1 MIDLSPSVNLSNGI
15 RLGHYKITSRLGA
28 GGMGEVYLARDERLG
43 RDVALKLLPE
53 EVANKPLA
61 IDRFT
66 REARAASALN
76 HPNIITIYEIG
87 NLDAARF
94 IVMEL
99 VQGLPLRAMMGE
111 PLSIDLIAS
120 IGSQAAKALAVAHR
134 AGIIHRD
141 IKPENIMVRDDGY
154 VKVLD
159 FGLARLT
166 STFAQEPNADTPSL
180 EEAETLNLTQPG
192 AIIGTI
198 KYMSPEQARAEPL
211 SGATDIFSL
220 GVVLYEMA
228 TACHPFSAHSQ
239 VGMLHAIVTE
249 EPVAPT
255 RLNPEISPELDSL
268 ILQMLEKDARRRPA
282 ASDVDRALG
291 ALAHT
296 SSGPAISGPGIPVT
310 RVKKAARHTVGRE
323 SEHAAARAAFD
334 RASAGRGL
342 VLSVA
347 GEPGIGK
354 TTFIED
360 FLAALDADDKSY
372 NIARGRC
379 SERLAGAEAY
389 LPLLEA
395 LDSSLRGEGSQ
406 WAARVMKQV
415 APSWYAQVSTISLE
429 GSSAERM
436 AGERISQERMKREF
450 GALLEEVSRLRPLI
464 LFIDDLHWADV
475 STIDMLAYLASKFET
490 MRVLVVVTYRPSDL
504 LLAKHPFLQIKPDMI
519 AHGLCREIQL
529 EFLSRTE
536 IERYLALEFPNNR
549 FPAEFPALIHA
560 RTEGNPLFMSDL
572 VRYLRDKQVIREV
585 EGEWAIVCSI
595 AEIEQDMPE
604 SVRGMIQR
612 KIDRLGEDDRRL
624 LMAASVE
631 GYDFNSAVIARALGL
646 DPADVEERL
655 EEMERIHA
663 LVRFVAEDEYPDR
676 TLTLRYRFVHV
687 LYQNAL
693 YGQLRPTRKASLS
706 AAVAQALMGYYGEKS
721 SEAAAA
727 LAQLFE
733 AARDFARA
741 AEHYRIAAQNAA
753 QIYANNEAAILA
765 RRGLAL
771 LQSLPPT
778 DERERLE
785 LPLQLAL
792 GYSISFSEGYTS
804 TEAAECMSKARE
816 LCMKMGEAPQLFS
829 TLYGLWIYYM
839 VAAKLD
845 TAREMAEQAVRLA
858 ETAQNAVMLMGGHY
872 ALGCTLQ
879 LMGEITSAYEHFKTC
894 RRFHDHKQVRTYI
907 PLFGT
912 DPGVDCISQTARA
925 LWLLGY
931 PDQAV
936 KTVNEALAIAQEIQN
951 PHCMAFALMF
961 TAGVHHWRREP
972 DETLKWATE
981 CVEYCTKHEQVQER
995 LWVTATMGWAMA
1007 ERGEPEKGMA
1017 VIQKCLAM
1025 IRSRGAEIIIPHLL
1039 AMIAEAQKKAGL
1051 IEEALASVSEG
1062 IEVLSRTGEH
1072 WCESYLYSLRGDLLL
1087 ARCSPQE
1094 AEGSYRKAIEI
1105 ARRQS
1110 TRSFELR
1117 ATTGLSRLLRQQ
1129 GRHEEARGMLSEI
1142 YDWFSEG
1149 FDAPDLK
1156 EAKALLDDLKGEG
1169 HRKDDS

>member
-1 MIDLSPSVNLSNGI
+1 MIDLSPSMNLSTGI
-15 RLGHYKITSRLGA
+15 QLGHYKIISRLGV

-53 EVANKPLA
+53 DVANKPSA

-94 IVMEL
+94 IVMEI

-166 STFAQEPNADTPSL
+166 SLITQEP
-180 EEAETLNLTQPG
+180 EAETLNLTQPG
-192 AIIGTI
+192 VIVGTL
-198 KYMSPEQARAEPL
+198 KYMSPEQARGESL
-211 SGATDIFSL
+211 SGATDVFSL
-220 GVVLYEMA
+220 GIVLYEMA
-228 TACHPFSAHSQ
+228 SARHPFSSSSQ
-239 VGMLHAIVTE
+239 VGVLHAISAE
-249 EPVAPT
+249 QPVAPS
-255 RLNPEISPELDSL
+255 RLNPEIGPELDSL

-282 ASDVDRALG
+282 ASDVDRAL
-291 ALAHT
+291 AAIAHT
-296 SSGPAISGPGIPVT
+296 SLGSGIIT
-310 RVKKAARHTVGRE
+310 KLTKKAARHTVGRE
-323 SEHAAARAAFD
+323 SEHAVARAAFD

-342 VLSVA
+342 ILSVA

-354 TTFIED
+354 TTFVED
-360 FLAALDADDKSY
+360 FLAALDAGDISY

-415 APSWYAQVSTISLE
+415 APSWYAQVSTVSIE
-429 GSSAERM
+429 GSSADAV

-450 GALLEEVSRLRPLI
+450 GALLEEVSRQRPLI

-490 MRVLVVVTYRPSDL
+490 MSVLVVVTYRPSDL

-529 EFLSRTE
+529 EFLSRAE

-549 FPAEFPALIHA
+549 FPAELPALIHA

-572 VRYLRDKQVIREV
+572 VRYLRDKQVIREA
-585 EGEWAIVCSI
+585 EGEWTLACSI

-612 KIDRLGEDDRRL
+612 KIDRLGDDDRRL
-624 LMAASVE
+624 LVAASVE
-631 GYDFNSAVIARALGL
+631 GYDFDSAVIARALGL

-655 EEMERIHA
+655 EEMERVHA

-706 AAVAQALMGYYGEKS
+706 AAVAQALMGYYGERS
-721 SEAAAA
+721 SEAAAE

-792 GYSISFSEGYTS
+792 GYSISFSGDHAS
-804 TEAAECMSKARE
+804 TEAGECMSRARE
-816 LCMKMGEAPQLFS
+816 LCAKMGETPQLFS
-829 TLYGLWIYYM
+829 TMHGLWIYYL

-845 TAREMAEQAVRLA
+845 TAREIGEQVVRLA
-858 ETAQNAVMLMGGHY
+858 EAAQNAVMLLGSHY
-872 ALGCTLQ
+872 ALGATLQ
-879 LMGEITSAYEHFKTC
+879 LMGEIPAAYEHFKIS
-894 RRFHDHKQVRTYI
+894 RRFHDPKQGRIYI
-907 PLFGT
+907 QLFGT
-912 DPGVDCISQTARA
+912 DPGIDCLCHTARA
-925 LWLLGY
+925 LWLMGY

-936 KTVNEALAIAQEIQN
+936 KTINEALAIAQETQN
-951 PHCMAFALMF
+951 PHCIATALMF
-961 TAGVHHWRREP
+961 TAGVYHWRREA
-972 DETLKWATE
+972 DEALKWATV
-981 CVEYCTKHEQVQER
+981 CVEYCTKHERVQQR
-995 LWVTATMGWAMA
+995 LWVTAALGWAMA

-1017 VIQKCLAM
+1017 VLQQSLEVM
-1025 IRSRGAEIIIPHLL
+1025 RSRRAEIITPHLL
-1039 AMIAEAQKKAGL
+1039 AMLAEAQKKAGL

-1087 ARCSPQE
+1087 ASAAGSCSPQE

-1110 TRSFELR
+1110 AKSFELR
-1117 ATTGLSRLLRQQ
+1117 ATTGLGWLLQQQ

-1142 YDWFSEG
+1142 YGWFSEG

-1169 HRKDDS
+1169 QRKV